1 VPRSGGGRHGSGGR
15 AWIVN
20 SIAFPYVGR
29 QPDSALENSETLLEN
44 LLKTYDFIVI
54 GGGVIGASVAFHL
67 AKLGAKSVL
76 LVERET
82 IGSGTTA
89 QSSGILRTHYSVR
102 ENVELAKRSW
112 DAFNNFAEYVGDD
125 EASSG
130 LVKCGYLISAAEDDK
145 LAPLRAALR
154 QQESQGVRLE
164 YLSQAQAHT
173 LLPIADLS
181 DAALIGF
188 EPDAGFADAYMVAA
202 SFAKAARRLGVT
214 MSEGTTVNRLLLDG
228 SKVVGVSTSAGDF
241 GANTVVSTQNIWT
254 PEIGQWIHADMPVVP
269 ERHAVLAL
277 QCDEAP
283 YTFDMPVFKDLSSP
297 GMLYC
302 RSYGGKQMLV
312 SEGLVGE
319 KLANADPEQGDV
331 PLDYVVEIGAQVA
344 KRFPRYE
351 SAGLAS
357 SWTGVYDVTPDW
369 NPVLGR
375 IGAVGG
381 LVVGFGF
388 SGHGFKLSP
397 TVGRVLAQ
405 EALGVP
411 TDVPLAPY
419 SMDRFKTGSLLVGK
433 YGSGAVS

>member
-1 VPRSGGGRHGSGGR
+1 MEKFDV
-15 AWIVN
+15 
-20 SIAFPYVGR
+20 
-29 QPDSALENSETLLEN
+29 
-44 LLKTYDFIVI
+44 IVI
-54 GGGVIGASVAFHL
+54 GAGVIGTSVAFHL
-67 AKLGAKSVL
+67 AKFGAKSVL
-76 LVERET
+76 LLERDT
-82 IGSGTTA
+82 VGSGTTS

-102 ENVELAKRSW
+102 ENVELARRSW
-112 DAFNNFAEYVGDD
+112 DVFTHFPEYLGDD
-125 EASSG
+125 EVSCG
-130 LVKCGYLISAAEDDK
+130 LVKCGYLISAANGDK
-145 LAPLRAALR
+145 LEPLRASLK
-154 QQESQGVRLE
+154 QQEEQGVRLE
-164 YLSQAQAHT
+164 YLDRAQACE
-173 LLPIADLS
+173 LLPIASFD

-202 SFAKAARRLGVT
+202 AFAKCARRGGVKMLEGVT
-214 MSEGTTVNRLLLDG
+214 VKKLNMHGTR
-228 SKVVGVSTSAGDF
+228 VVGVSTSAGDF
-241 GANTVVSTQNIWT
+241 ACDMVVSTQNVWAA
-254 PEIGQWIHADMPVVP
+254 EVAKWIGHDMPVIP

-277 QCDEAP
+277 DCAAAP
-283 YTFDMPVFKDLSSP
+283 YTFTMPVFKDLSSP

-319 KLANADPEQGDV
+319 KVQTSETEQGDI
-331 PLDYVVEIGAQVA
+331 PLDYVAEIGAQVA
-344 KRFPRYE
+344 ERFPAYE
-351 SAGLAS
+351 TAGLAS

-375 IGAVGG
+375 IPGVEG

-405 EALGVP
+405 EALCMP

-419 SMDRFKTGSLLVGK
+419 ALGRFAKGELLIGK